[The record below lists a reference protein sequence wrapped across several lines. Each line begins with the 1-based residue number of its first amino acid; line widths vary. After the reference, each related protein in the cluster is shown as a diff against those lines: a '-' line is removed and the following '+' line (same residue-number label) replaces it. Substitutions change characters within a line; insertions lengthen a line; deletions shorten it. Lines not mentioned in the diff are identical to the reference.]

1 MEQKMQLYRLFK
13 VTRAL
18 SITLVATLILSACA
32 ASPKVFVNQDPN
44 ADFTKYKTYN
54 FMARLGTD
62 DKEGYHSILSQ
73 YLMNSTAHEL
83 EARGYVKASNPDLA
97 IDFELFTQEKIRS
110 TSSPSMSGGY
120 RGGAYGNRGY
130 GAYGSY
136 DTTVTQ
142 YTEGTLSILL
152 IDATTDKKQ
161 LVWEIAAQGR
171 ITDSLRKNLEE
182 RITAGVKDLFT
193 RYPYYAA
200 GFVPP
205 EPAAPKK

>member
-1 MEQKMQLYRLFK
+1 MNNRILYSGIRNL
-13 VTRAL
+13 VMAL
-18 SITLVATLILSACA
+18 LGALILSACA
-32 ASPKVFVNQDPN
+32 PSPKIFVNQDPN
-44 ADFTKYKTYN
+44 ADFTQYKTFN

-83 EARGYVKASNPDLA
+83 EARGYVKANNPDLA
-97 IDFELFTQEKIRS
+97 IDFELFAQEKIRS

-120 RGGAYGNRGY
+120 RGGAYGGRSY
-130 GAYGSY
+130 GAYGGY

-171 ITDSLRKNLEE
+171 ITDSLKKNLEE
-182 RITAGVKDLFT
+182 RITKGVKDLFA
-193 RYPYYAA
+193 RYPYNAA

-205 EPAAPKK
+205 EPAAP